1 MTPLVTIGIPCF
13 NNERWL
19 EEAVSSALGQTWS
32 EKEVIVVDDGSSDS
46 SPAIVRK
53 FGDAV
58 RFFPIAHRGGNA
70 ARNEILRQA
79 RGEWIQ
85 YLDADDYLQP
95 EKISTQIQEAG
106 ASECDVI
113 YSPVWTEQGGVR
125 EAGPMD
131 ESLDLYGLWMSWQLP
146 QTGGCLWR
154 KSALESVGGWN
165 EAMPC
170 CQEHELYLRAIKA
183 GKRFQFA
190 PTPNAVYRIWS
201 EETVCRRDPRRV
213 IRIRTELIDD
223 LRAWMESQ
231 GLWQDAHRE
240 VAARACFEMARTWA
254 KYDLAEARAYHSARK
269 RRNLIL
275 PAGPAA
281 PPAYKLTYRALGFFM
296 AEKLA
301 GAMR

>member
-1 MTPLVTIGIPCF
+1 
-13 NNERWL
+13 
-19 EEAVSSALGQTWS
+19 
-32 EKEVIVVDDGSSDS
+32 VIVVDDGSSDA
-46 SPAIVRK
+46 SPAIARK

-58 RFFPIAHRGGNA
+58 RFFPVSHRGGNG

-79 RGEWIQ
+79 RGEWLQ
-85 YLDADDYLQP
+85 FLDADDYLLP
-95 EKISTQIQEAG
+95 EKISMQFEDAGTAEAG
-106 ASECDVI
+106 VL
-113 YSPVWTEQGGVR
+113 YSPVWIEQDSAR
-125 EAGPMD
+125 EASPMD
-131 ESLDLYGLWMSWQLP
+131 VRLDLYSLWMSWQLP

-154 KSALESVGGWN
+154 KSALESLNGWN

-170 CQEHELYLRAIKA
+170 CQEHELYLRALKA
-183 GKRFQFA
+183 GKRFHFA

-201 EETVCRRDPRRV
+201 EETVCRRDPRQV

-231 GLWQDAHRE
+231 NLWRDEHRE

-269 RRNLIL
+269 RRNLIQ
-275 PAGPAA
+275 PDGPAA
-281 PPAYKLTYRALGFFM
+281 PPAYKFTYRALGFFM